1 MSVRN
6 SGNGSCG
13 RLRPDHGSG
22 MVFSGRNA
30 SGGLFIAYSRIIDYH
45 LFVSFDPFLEY
56 FKIKLFELRSG
67 RQQQP
72 PIAPSSPSKYFFF
85 TY

>member
-1 MSVRN
+1 MKTMPSCNFFIRLKCL
-6 SGNGSCG
+6 SGI
-13 RLRPDHGSG
+13 PA